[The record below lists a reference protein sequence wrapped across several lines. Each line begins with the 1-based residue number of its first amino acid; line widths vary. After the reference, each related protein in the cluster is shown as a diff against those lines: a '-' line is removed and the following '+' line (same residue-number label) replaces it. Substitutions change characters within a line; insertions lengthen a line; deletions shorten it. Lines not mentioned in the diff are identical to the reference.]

1 MYIMYHLLRAAGP
14 PLPQNIM
21 AFSNQIDFETDPQ
34 GKCTL
39 IFQATSAIFVQDHH
53 STQGDLTQIFPTFL
67 NAIVYSYSIQ
77 KRQPLSLAILGPF
90 LVIFLPTT

>member
-34 GKCTL
+34 GKRTL

-53 STQGDLTQIFPTFL
+53 STQGDLTQIFPTFP
-67 NAIVYSYSIQ
+67 NAIVNLDFHM
-77 KRQPLSLAILGPF
+77 KTDTGLSW
-90 LVIFLPTT
+90 VSNDR